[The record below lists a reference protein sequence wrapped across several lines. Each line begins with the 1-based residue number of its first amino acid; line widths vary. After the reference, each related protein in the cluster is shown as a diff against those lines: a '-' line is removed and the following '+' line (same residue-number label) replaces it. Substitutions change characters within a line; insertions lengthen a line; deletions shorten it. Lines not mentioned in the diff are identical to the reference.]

1 MEITILKTCIFLYHF
16 RAKEN
21 ISALIQ
27 SAANEG
33 ATIMV
38 SLTANLSMTNDADYF
53 LFPMT

>member
-27 SAANEG
+27 SAADEG

-38 SLTANLSMTNDADYF
+38 SLISDIR
-53 LFPMT
+53 P